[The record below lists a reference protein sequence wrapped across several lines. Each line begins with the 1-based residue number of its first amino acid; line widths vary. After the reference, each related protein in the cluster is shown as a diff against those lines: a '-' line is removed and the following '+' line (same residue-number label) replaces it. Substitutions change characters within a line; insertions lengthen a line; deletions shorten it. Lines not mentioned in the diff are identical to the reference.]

1 MPTNAPLPSPPFF
14 GKSRGRRF
22 VSAHDAQVAQWPIFS
37 LHKPLKI
44 SSHFLAFRKS
54 DLRKI
59 PQDLGK
65 IS

>member
-1 MPTNAPLPSPPFF
+1 MPTNAPLPSPSFF
-14 GKSRGRRF
+14 GKPRGRRS
-22 VSAHDAQVAQWPIFS
+22 VSMRITQVAQWLIFS
-37 LHKPLKI
+37 FRKPLKI